1 VVEEDKNIHLVVD
14 VTKSTKQLLL
24 ADSNALGSQDTLEVA
39 FFHLGS
45 KPGLPGADHVVALF
59 EMAWKARGAPLYAK
73 VKYHPETKTLMVQG
87 TQEELF
93 AADKAFATLTGRAA
107 PIETSSNPFDIL
119 SGHLEKI
126 AELIQKQTEEKDK

>member
-1 VVEEDKNIHLVVD
+1 MLSDG
-14 VTKSTKQLLL
+14 
-24 ADSNALGSQDTLEVA
+24 NALGAQDTLDVA

-45 KPGLPGADHVVALF
+45 KANLPGADHVVALF
-59 EMAWKARGAPLYAK
+59 EMAWKARGGPLYAK

-93 AADKAFATLTGRAA
+93 AADKVFATLTGRPA
-107 PIETSSNPFDIL
+107 PIESSANPFDIL

-126 AELIQKQTEEKDK
+126 AELIQKQTEGKDK